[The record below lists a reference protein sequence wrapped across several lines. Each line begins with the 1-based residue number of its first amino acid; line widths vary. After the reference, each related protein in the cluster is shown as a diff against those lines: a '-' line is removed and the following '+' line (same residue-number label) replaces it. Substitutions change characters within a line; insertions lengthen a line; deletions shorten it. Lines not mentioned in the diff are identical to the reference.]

1 VILAVVHFMR
11 HRQRK
16 SVRKAHPTGDVSGG
30 EFYAPPSAEIGA
42 YPRLLP
48 CSDILQY
55 SQYLFSG
62 DLIVN
67 IMPTD
72 IYIDYQTI

>member
-1 VILAVVHFMR
+1 MLAVVHFMR
-11 HRQRK
+11 RHQRK
-16 SVRKAHPTGDVSGG
+16 SVREAHPTGDVSGG
-30 EFYAPPSAEIGA
+30 EFYAPPAEKIGA

-62 DLIVN
+62 DFIVN

>member
-1 VILAVVHFMR
+1 
-11 HRQRK
+11 
-16 SVRKAHPTGDVSGG
+16 
-30 EFYAPPSAEIGA
+30 
-42 YPRLLP
+42 
-48 CSDILQY
+48 SDILQY